1 MAILRIPSALRR
13 YADGQAKISVDGA
26 TVGELLATLEKT
38 NPTLR
43 SRICDENGQVKH
55 FINIFVNQDEIRTLQ
70 GLDSAIGENDE
81 VSIIPA
87 MAGGTGASN
96 GHYHRH

>member
-13 YADGQAKISVDGA
+13 YADGKAKILVTGA
-26 TVGELLATLEKT
+26 TIGELLATLEKT

-70 GLDSAIGENDE
+70 GLDSVIGPNDE

-87 MAGGTGASN
+87 MAGGS
-96 GHYHRH
+96 